1 MHLNLATVL
10 LTFAAIYSAL
20 PACTAQYTGDA
31 TFYDDFGLEDCGTH
45 SSISDYVVRV
55 AAPTFDSYPG
65 AGDDPKQNPICFKHI
80 NVNYQGRSI
89 EVTIVGRCADCR
101 GADLDL
107 TPTAFDALADPSV
120 GKLYGVEWN
129 YE

>member
-31 TFYDDFGLEDCGTH
+31 TFDNFGLEACGAY
-45 SSISDYVVRV
+45 SSGSDYVVRV

-65 AGDDPKQNPICFKHI
+65 AGSNPNQNPICFKHI
-80 NVNYQGRSI
+80 NVNYQGRSVD
-89 EVTIVGRCADCR
+89 VTIVGRCADCP
-101 GADLDL
+101 GANLEL
-107 TPTAFDALADPSV
+107 TPAAFDVLADPSV
-120 GKLYGVEWN
+120 GRLYGVQWN